1 MGRKNNI
8 LINKKEC
15 IAFLVVAAI
24 ACTSERLG
32 GYYGSVSAS
41 TSACNSACSLKGSGA
56 PNDRFLSNAFRRCF
70 RFSGV
75 LSKLYRSILGC
86 AKKYLSV
93 RIF

>member
-1 MGRKNNI
+1 MDI
-8 LINKKEC
+8 LFKPEVEATEEMTLNR
-15 IAFLVVAAI
+15 
-24 ACTSERLG
+24 T
-32 GYYGSVSAS
+32 
-41 TSACNSACSLKGSGA
+41 GA

-75 LSKLYRSILGC
+75 LLKLYRLILGC

>member
-1 MGRKNNI
+1 MPLRGQPAVNPDDRDLMRI
-8 LINKKEC
+8 
-15 IAFLVVAAI
+15 
-24 ACTSERLG
+24 
-32 GYYGSVSAS
+32 Y
-41 TSACNSACSLKGSGA
+41 SGA

-75 LSKLYRSILGC
+75 LLKLYRSILGC